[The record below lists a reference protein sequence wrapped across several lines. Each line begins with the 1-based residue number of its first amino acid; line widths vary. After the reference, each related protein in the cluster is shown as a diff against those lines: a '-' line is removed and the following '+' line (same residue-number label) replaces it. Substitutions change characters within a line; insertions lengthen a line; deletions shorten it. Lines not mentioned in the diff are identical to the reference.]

1 MSSLGEESM
10 IDRGDHSMR
19 RPIHVALLTSGEV
32 DPTAGGA
39 FTADEALLLQIMAA
53 LSLRLNLVMRLS

>member
-10 IDRGDHSMR
+10 IDRGDHSKR

-39 FTADEALLLQIMAA
+39 FTAD
-53 LSLRLNLVMRLS
+53 